1 MTTRKSPD
9 PRTVA
14 TNLIAE
20 HGRAGFQR
28 LIDMFR
34 DGESGTKIG
43 YAFGV
48 SRQRVSQWKAALG
61 KEFTTF
67 EVHPDIRDLVD
78 QEDPQG
84 TKRTL
89 V

>member
-1 MTTRKSPD
+1 MSGGRPD

-14 TNLIAE
+14 ENIITEYGKSAF
-20 HGRAGFQR
+20 HK

-34 DGESGTKIG
+34 ENESGTKIG

-48 SRQRVSQWKAALG
+48 SRQRVNQWKVALG
-61 KEFTTF
+61 EELITYS
-67 EVHPDIRDLVD
+67 VHPEIADLV
-78 QEDPQG
+78 ERRPRS
-84 TKRTL
+84 TRRTA